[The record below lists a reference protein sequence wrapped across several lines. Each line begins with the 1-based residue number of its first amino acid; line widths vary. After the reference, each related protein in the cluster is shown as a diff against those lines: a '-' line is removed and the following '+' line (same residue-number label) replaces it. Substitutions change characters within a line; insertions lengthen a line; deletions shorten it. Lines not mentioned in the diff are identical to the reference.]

1 MHATSASACSETHAR
16 VAARA
21 STSGSRSRARATP
34 ARLPRRGVGI
44 TTTTSSP
51 SASLDATTTRAPRR
65 REAASS
71 ARSRGVS
78 VVARASSSARSR
90 GVSVVARAS
99 SSMGG
104 GAARDDS
111 DARDL
116 PRTSQQQ
123 NPAAEYDLES
133 MKPKRPPKAAS
144 DMPPPPPPEPS
155 MASSRTKNGIAAAG
169 GGAGRK
175 KTNDTGVP
183 PPAKPAEQKSHPLHA
198 NAANATKKKKSKPGN
213 GNASDP
219 IVTPAGTEKID
230 GAPGGKAV
238 KASESDDA
246 RNNVVAPS
254 PYKKEDEK
262 FALDKKRMELII
274 EEKEWDLAEMEHGEE
289 KMDKII
295 EYVHAVEQYKK
306 LCAAKVPDTV
316 SDLLSQ
322 YVRVYCL
329 APGATGYEEAL
340 DFLCLGEGESE
351 DEIDMNAYDDDR
363 RVRNCGVMDLSE
375 VERVI
380 RMLGGEE
387 AAEDSDDDD
396 DDDDDET
403 GGNSF
408 KGFSGSPYKPD
419 NKLHIAQ
426 DVDGDWRWLEDD
438 LGRALPARPNGD
450 YSVRMMSVEEMVHLG
465 LNVNSLHEEVDPA
478 ELVDFSSCKS
488 WDDAIRV
495 GREVESALE
504 HMRADGWEVDTRA
517 WCSEAEPLVVVKNL
531 TPLRTMSHVDGQ
543 KKKKTTPRGKKKG
556 RKGPT
561 AAA

>member
-1 MHATSASACSETHAR
+1 
-16 VAARA
+16 
-21 STSGSRSRARATP
+21 
-34 ARLPRRGVGI
+34 
-44 TTTTSSP
+44 
-51 SASLDATTTRAPRR
+51 
-65 REAASS
+65 
-71 ARSRGVS
+71 
-78 VVARASSSARSR
+78 
-90 GVSVVARAS
+90 
-99 SSMGG
+99 
-104 GAARDDS
+104 
-111 DARDL
+111 
-116 PRTSQQQ
+116 
-123 NPAAEYDLES
+123 
-133 MKPKRPPKAAS
+133 
-144 DMPPPPPPEPS
+144 

-295 EYVHAVEQYKK
+295 EYVHAVEQYKE